1 MNPHVFREYDIR
13 GVVDRDLP
21 PREVTRL
28 GRAAGTYL
36 LERGARRI
44 SLGRDVRPSSQRLR
58 DDLLEGLLDAGLHV
72 ADVGLCPTP
81 LLYFSIH
88 HLRTDGGIMIT
99 GSHNPPEYNGFKIC
113 AGPDPI
119 CGREIQDLR
128 SLLERG
134 AFRTGA
140 GRLERTSVQAA
151 YADRVRAGIRIP
163 GRPRVVLDAANGT
176 AGLVAPDLIRS
187 LGCEVTCLYCE
198 PDGRFPNHHPDPIVP
213 ENLEDLRK
221 RVVQEG
227 ADCGIA
233 FDGDADRIGVVD
245 EQGAILWGDRLLIL
259 FSRFLLK
266 EHPGAC
272 ILSEVKSTR
281 LLYRDVPRHGG
292 RAVMWKAGH
301 SLLKRKMREEGALLA
316 GEICGHMFFADRY
329 LGYDDA
335 VYAACRLLEIVGG
348 SDRPLSGLLADLPRT
363 FSTPEIR
370 LACPDESKFQAVE
383 RIRDAFRGRF
393 DLVEL
398 DGVRVEFPDGWGLV
412 RASNTQPAL
421 VLRFEAETEAR
432 LAEIRALV
440 QGKTEE
446 VLERLPA

>member
-13 GVVDRDLP
+13 GIVERDLTP
-21 PREVTRL
+21 GEVVRL
-28 GRAAGTYL
+28 GRAAGTCL
-36 LERGARRI
+36 LDRGARRI
-44 SLGRDVRPSSQRLR
+44 SLGRDVRPSSRRLR
-58 DDLLEGLLDAGLHV
+58 DNLLEGLLETGLHV
-72 ADVGLCPTP
+72 VDVGLCPTP

-99 GSHNPPEYNGFKIC
+99 GSHNPPEFNGFKIC

-128 SLLERG
+128 ALLERG
-134 AFRTGA
+134 AFRTGS
-140 GRLERTSVQAA
+140 GRVERASVLAA
-151 YADRVRAGIRIP
+151 YADRVRSGIRVP
-163 GRPRVVLDAANGT
+163 GTPRVVLDAANGT
-176 AGLVAPDLIRS
+176 AGLVAPELIRS
-187 LGCEVTCLYCE
+187 LGCEVVCLYCE
-198 PDGRFPNHHPDPIVP
+198 PDGSFPNHHPDPIVP
-213 ENLEDLRK
+213 ENLADLRD
-221 RVVQEG
+221 RVLAEG

-245 EQGAILWGDRLLIL
+245 EKGEILWGDRLLIL

-266 EHPGAC
+266 ERPGAC

-281 LLYRDVPRHGG
+281 LLYRDVSEHGG

-348 SDRPLSGLLADLPRT
+348 SDRPLSELLSDLPET
-363 FSTPEIR
+363 FCTPEIR
-370 LACPDESKFQAVE
+370 LACPDGEKFQAVE
-383 RIRDAFRGRF
+383 RVRDALRGRF
-393 DLVEL
+393 ELVEL

-421 VLRFEAETEAR
+421 VLRFEADTEPR
-432 LAEIRALV
+432 LREIQSLV
-440 QGKTEE
+440 QGKTQE
-446 VLERLPA
+446 VLSRLPG